1 MSDLPLHI
9 AHVTATFPPYLG
21 GTGTVSYHNAR
32 VLAARGHKVSVFTAD
47 WQGTRDDPPGVD
59 VHRLRP
65 LFRVGNA
72 PVMPGLVRLH
82 SEAIVHLHFPFY
94 AGAEMVALSRRP
106 YIVTYHQDVELGGWM
121 GRVTGLHDATIGRAI
136 LKRARCI
143 CPTSIDYFRSSL
155 FADLARESSRHL
167 EPVPNG
173 VDSATYCPGPVDPA
187 VRMRFGL
194 PESGF
199 LLLFVGSMDR
209 AHYFKGVPTLLR
221 ALANVPGVAAL
232 LVGDGDLRE
241 NYQQQAS
248 ELGLDRRVRF
258 AGRVDACDLPAI
270 YRSADALVLPS
281 ETRGEAFGVVLL
293 EAMASG
299 KPVIATDLPGVR
311 TVVRNGMDGFLVP
324 PRSPERLARQ
334 IRDLAEIGASRRH
347 EIGMEGRR
355 KVEAKYDWERIGDQ
369 LERIYQ
375 TVQSEIRGAK

>member
-1 MSDLPLHI
+1 
-9 AHVTATFPPYLG
+9 
-21 GTGTVSYHNAR
+21 
-32 VLAARGHKVSVFTAD
+32 
-47 WQGTRDDPPGVD
+47 
-59 VHRLRP
+59 
-65 LFRVGNA
+65 
-72 PVMPGLVRLH
+72 
-82 SEAIVHLHFPFY
+82 
-94 AGAEMVALSRRP
+94 
-106 YIVTYHQDVELGGWM
+106 M
-121 GRVTGLHDATIGRAI
+121 GRVTSLHDATIGRAI
-136 LKRARCI
+136 LKRARRI
-143 CPTSIDYFRSSL
+143 CPTSIDYFRSSRC
-155 FADLARESSRHL
+155 ADLARELSQHL

-209 AHYFKGVPTLLR
+209 AHYFKGVPTFLR
-221 ALANVPGVAAL
+221 ALANVPHVAAL

-241 NYQQQAS
+241 NYQRQAS

-311 TVVRNGMDGFLVP
+311 TVVRNGVDGFLVP

-355 KVEAKYDWERIGDQ
+355 KVEASTIGSASGISSNGSIDGPVRDSRGQ
-369 LERIYQ
+369 VSVSSKAIAVDSNLPIEVRAAIDLVAHDARTPAEKLLERSSVRSISKSSSID
-375 TVQSEIRGAK
+375 THVIATLISESLRSIAIATAWLDHLPHITLTKFGVSRPAQLIAWFGQ